1 VWKDLLKITLR
12 VILICVLIGVALIIL
27 VVAICSAMY

>member
-1 VWKDLLKITLR
+1 MWKDLLKITLR
-12 VILICVLIGVALIIL
+12 VILICVLIGIAFTIL

>member
-12 VILICVLIGVALIIL
+12 VILICAVIGIALTIL